1 MSVVEKAGRRKSG
14 SRDKWEAH
22 KAEPLL
28 DTTKNGATVPQLEV
42 VPQECRIY
50 DSKVMRMPW
59 DVMEDHNLD
68 EEQSQGLCVPRS
80 RVEPCATPLASSNV
94 LPSSSR
100 VIVRRQFAF
109 GPQDECVPLSPVG
122 GMPTTP
128 VRAARCTPPPNTP
141 LGEKWLDAEDDSP
154 NGGENHF

>member
-1 MSVVEKAGRRKSG
+1 MSAVEKAGRRKSG
-14 SRDKWEAH
+14 SRDKWEAY
-22 KAEPLL
+22 KTEPSL

-42 VPQECRIY
+42 VPQGCRIY

-68 EEQSQGLCVPRS
+68 EEQSQGLCVPLS
-80 RVEPCATPLASSNV
+80 RVEPCGVASNNV
-94 LPSSSR
+94 LPSSSH
-100 VIVRRQFAF
+100 VIVRRQFAL